1 MHALAFGTRGLLW
14 YTYWY
19 PGEPN
24 ETVKHA
30 AIGYDGTPEPEYAWL
45 KAINADARA
54 IGEELV
60 DCQSWATFHTGEG
73 AQYAAPPKT
82 PISITGSGRYAT
94 GVFRAPAGRIVALV
108 TNRDYRS
115 PTRVDVQVEPR
126 GAAIEQFDPAKRT
139 WSPASFPIDL
149 SAGGGVL
156 IRWAG
161 SL

>member
-1 MHALAFGTRGLLW
+1 MSSVSAPTKYGGREISDCAF
-14 YTYWY
+14 
-19 PGEPN
+19 
-24 ETVKHA
+24 
-30 AIGYDGTPEPEYAWL
+30 
-45 KAINADARA
+45 
-54 IGEELV
+54 
-60 DCQSWATFHTGEG
+60 
-73 AQYAAPPKT
+73 
-82 PISITGSGRYAT
+82 TGSGRYAT